1 MAERDEVLGMKVIIL
16 DRDNQKLEFLKTAV
30 LKARPDASVRLF
42 QDTDRLLEAVRDL
55 VPDVAFLRIEMEPL
69 NGIILGRVLSGMFPK
84 LNLIFMAD
92 SNQYAA
98 DAIKLRPSG
107 YLSEPITEEIIG
119 EELSRRGIALPED
132 IAPVMKR
139 VIHTT
144 ADFEYLDTLT
154 FTRDAVDLGVRALLD
169 GTPIV
174 TDTNMAFAGVNKK
187 ALEKWGGEA
196 LCFMADPDVA
206 AEAVKRGVTRAAVSM
221 EKAARE
227 APGCIYAVGNA
238 PTALLELIRQM
249 ERGFRPALIIGV
261 PVGFVNVV
269 EAKEKT
275 LAVCRKRNVPAIVA
289 LGRKGGSTVA
299 AAICNALIYR
309 AADQK
314 EP

>member
-1 MAERDEVLGMKVIIL
+1 MEYRKPADIERRSM
-16 DRDNQKLEFLKTAV
+16 
-30 LKARPDASVRLF
+30 
-42 QDTDRLLEAVRDL
+42 
-55 VPDVAFLRIEMEPL
+55 
-69 NGIILGRVLSGMFPK
+69 
-84 LNLIFMAD
+84 
-92 SNQYAA
+92 
-98 DAIKLRPSG
+98 
-107 YLSEPITEEIIG
+107 EIIG

-144 ADFEYLDTLT
+144 ADFDYLDTLT

-174 TDTNMAFAGVNKK
+174 TDTNMALAGISKPGLRKLGSRVI
-187 ALEKWGGEA
+187 
-196 LCFMADPDVA
+196 CYMADEDVA
-206 AEAVKRGVTRAAVSM
+206 EEAKSRETTRAAVSV

-269 EAKEKT
+269 EAKEKP

-314 EP
+314 EF

>member
-119 EELSRRGIALPED
+119 EELSRLRYEPDPKTRIKLLENQE
-132 IAPVMKR
+132 VMAGEKILDFKYSKTR
-139 VIHTT
+139 TLMKYLIVRNGTVFSTDEIEQYLWQGDRNHKSYLRNIL
-144 ADFEYLDTLT
+144 ADLSSSL
-154 FTRDAVDLGVRALLD
+154 
-169 GTPIV
+169 
-174 TDTNMAFAGVNKK
+174 
-187 ALEKWGGEA
+187 
-196 LCFMADPDVA
+196 
-206 AEAVKRGVTRAAVSM
+206 
-221 EKAARE
+221 KAA
-227 APGCIYAVGNA
+227 GCEDV
-238 PTALLELIRQM
+238 LIRR
-249 ERGFRPALIIGV
+249 RGQ
-261 PVGFVNVV
+261 VGINMNVV
-269 EAKEKT
+269 RKEA
-275 LAVCRKRNVPAIVA
+275 
-289 LGRKGGSTVA
+289 
-299 AAICNALIYR
+299 
-309 AADQK
+309 
-314 EP
+314 